1 MIYEGYLVFKT
12 WHDKHRGDIFGSD
25 LSSFCETS
33 THTQTQKIFL
43 ISSGVVH
50 RIFHIPKSHICN
62 LQIQFQN
69 QFGCNLYHRV
79 VRLLHPPTK
88 KVVYDRS
95 SVFICNRA
103 SLKWT
108 LLGPL
113 LVALGSLR
121 ESLVSVEWSH
131 VGPSGAKWG
140 QRYVGD
146 IFGISLGIFGI
157 F

>member
-1 MIYEGYLVFKT
+1 MT
-12 WHDKHRGDIFGSD
+12 WQTKRWHFLGDLRWFWGTSTVY
-25 LSSFCETS
+25 SYS

-50 RIFHIPKSHICN
+50 RTFHIPISLLCN

-69 QFGCNLYHRV
+69 QFGGNLYHRV
-79 VRLLHPPTK
+79 VRMLHPPTK

-95 SVFICNRA
+95 SVYMCKRT

-108 LLGPL
+108 LLGTL
-113 LVALGSLR
+113 QVALGPLR
-121 ESLVSVEWSH
+121 ESLVSVEWCH